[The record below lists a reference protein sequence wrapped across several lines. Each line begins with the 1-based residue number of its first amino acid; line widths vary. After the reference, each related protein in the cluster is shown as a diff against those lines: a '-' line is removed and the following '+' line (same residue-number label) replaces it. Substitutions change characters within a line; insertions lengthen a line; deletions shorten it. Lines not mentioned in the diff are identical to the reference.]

1 MVIRNQIMLNS
12 QRNYEIP
19 EETQRVARAAFPKGN
34 PYMRLRDE
42 MGSLYEDEAFAPLF
56 SGMGQPAL
64 APWRLAWVTVMQ
76 FAEGLTDRQAAD
88 AVRAR
93 IDWKYVLGLALDD
106 PGFNYSVLSEF
117 RGRLLAHESDYLL
130 LELLL
135 DQAKAHGWL
144 KAGGRQRTD
153 STHILAAIQRLN
165 RIELVGQT
173 MQHALNEIARREPA
187 WLKDHTPMEWWD
199 RYAKKLD
206 DYRLPKTE
214 TARRQLAET
223 IGRDGLQ
230 LLQMVNQADAP
241 PELATLE
248 AIRILE
254 QVWQQQYEYD
264 DPDDPSP
271 RWRTKKT
278 LPLAAERIASPHDPE
293 ARYSTKREIEWQA
306 IKRISPKPVNPMRL
320 ISSFMLKR
328 PLPPSRISKSLNL
341 SAAARTARAV
351 RMNTCLTV
359 AMFRLRNSLT
369 VQLSMMSI

>member
-1 MVIRNQIMLNS
+1 MLNP
-12 QRNYEIP
+12 QCNYEIP

-187 WLKDHTPMEWWD
+187 WLKEHTPIKWWD

-214 TARRQLAET
+214 TARR
-223 IGRDGLQ
+223 
-230 LLQMVNQADAP
+230 
-241 PELATLE
+241 
-248 AIRILE
+248 
-254 QVWQQQYEYD
+254 
-264 DPDDPSP
+264 
-271 RWRTKKT
+271 RW
-278 LPLAAERIASPHDPE
+278 
-293 ARYSTKREIEWQA
+293 
-306 IKRISPKPVNPMRL
+306 PKL
-320 ISSFMLKR
+320 
-328 PLPPSRISKSLNL
+328 
-341 SAAARTARAV
+341 
-351 RMNTCLTV
+351 
-359 AMFRLRNSLT
+359 
-369 VQLSMMSI
+369 